1 MSGLAEILIK
11 RGVKVSGSDM
21 NKSSIIDNLVADGA
35 KVYYGHS
42 ADNIENP
49 DLVVYTAAVKDDNP
63 ELMRAREKGIK
74 TIDRAEMLGSIMKEF
89 KNAIGVAGT
98 HGKTTT
104 TSMLSYVLVE
114 NGTDPTITVGG
125 ELDIIGGNIRTGKS
139 DYFLTE
145 ACEYTRSFLKFF
157 PKIAVIL
164 NVDEDHLDYF
174 KGMDDIIDAF
184 SDFACLVPPDGTV
197 VANAD
202 DPECLKAVEKAV
214 AKVVTVGF
222 SPDAD
227 YRAENVTYHDDGTAE
242 FDIVDKSGEV
252 HHESLSVIGK
262 HNVTNALAAYACA
275 DALGLDKDITIN
287 ALSHFGG
294 TKRRY
299 EKKGEVNGI
308 TVIDDYA
315 HHPTEIIATLTSAK
329 KIKKGDVWC
338 LFQPHTYTRTKALL
352 PEFAKALSN
361 ADKVI
366 VADIYAARE
375 KDTGVVSSKD
385 VADLIDGAMYMKE
398 FSKIADYVLQNAKDG
413 DIVITMGA
421 GDIYKVGEMMLGK

>member
-21 NKSSIIDNLVADGA
+21 NHSSILDNLIADGA
-35 KVYYGHS
+35 IVNYGHS
-42 ADNIENP
+42 AENITNP
-49 DLVVYTAAVKDDNP
+49 DLVVYTAAVRDDNP
-63 ELMRAREKGIK
+63 ELVRAREMGIK

-89 KNAIGVAGT
+89 TKAIGVAGT

-104 TSMLSYVLVE
+104 TSMLSYILVE
-114 NGTDPTITVGG
+114 NDTDPTITVGG

-139 DYFLTE
+139 EYFLTE

-157 PKIAVIL
+157 PKFAIIL

-174 KGMDDIIDAF
+174 KNIDDIIDAF
-184 SDFACLVPPDGTV
+184 SDFAALVPPDGTV

-202 DPECLKAVEKAV
+202 DPECLKAVENAV
-214 AKVVTVGF
+214 ANVVTVGF
-222 SPDAD
+222 SADAD

-242 FDIVDKSGEV
+242 FDIVDKNGEV
-252 HHESLSVIGK
+252 HHESLSVVGA

-275 DALGLDKDITIN
+275 DALGLDMDITIS

-299 EKKGEVNGI
+299 EHKGGINGI

-315 HHPTEIIATLTSAK
+315 HHPTEITATLTSAK
-329 KIKKGDVWC
+329 KLKANDVWC
-338 LFQPHTYTRTKALL
+338 VFQPHTYTRTKALL
-352 PEFAKALSN
+352 HDFAKALSY

-375 KDTGVVSSKD
+375 KDTGLVSSKD
-385 VADLIDGAMYMKE
+385 LTDLVDGAIYMKE
-398 FSKIADYVLQNAKDG
+398 FSDIAKYVLENASKD

-421 GDIYKVGEMMLGK
+421 GDIYKVGEMMLNM

>member
-21 NKSSIIDNLVADGA
+21 NHSSIVDSLVSDGA
-35 KVYYGHS
+35 IVNYGHS
-42 ADNIENP
+42 ADNITNP

-63 ELMRAREKGIK
+63 ELIAAREKGIK
-74 TIDRAEMLGSIMKEF
+74 TIDRAQMLGSIMKEF
-89 KNAIGVAGT
+89 TKAIGVAGT

-139 DYFLTE
+139 EYFLTE

-174 KGMDDIIDAF
+174 KDINDIIDAF
-184 SDFACLVPPDGTV
+184 ADFACLVPPDGTV

-202 DPECLKAVEKAV
+202 DPECLKAVENAT
-214 AKVVTVGF
+214 ANVVTVGF
-222 SPDAD
+222 SPNAD

-242 FDIVDKSGEV
+242 FDIVDKSGET

-262 HNVTNALAAYACA
+262 HNITNALAAYACA
-275 DALGLDKDITIN
+275 DALGLDKDITIS

-299 EKKGEVNGI
+299 EHKGEINGI
-308 TVIDDYA
+308 SIVDDYA
-315 HHPTEIIATLTSAK
+315 HHPTEITATLTSAK
-329 KIKKGDVWC
+329 KLKANDVWC
-338 LFQPHTYTRTKALL
+338 IFQPHTYTRTKALL
-352 PEFAKALSN
+352 PDFAKALSN

-375 KDTGVVSSKD
+375 KDTGMVSSKNL
-385 VADLIDGAMYMKE
+385 ADLIDGAIYMKE
-398 FSKIADYVLQNAKDG
+398 FSKIAKYVLENAKNG

-421 GDIYKVGEMMLGK
+421 GDIYKVGEMMLG